1 MQRKSGVLM
10 HVSSLNGDYSVGSL
24 GREAFEF
31 IDFLAEGGF
40 SYWQILPLCMTDECN
55 SPYKSLSS
63 FAGNPMLI
71 DLPTLALKGLLTS
84 KELEGARQTTPY
96 YCEYDRLSA
105 ERLDMLRIAASR
117 VADKKPIIDFI
128 DTDRELSAA
137 CEFMALR
144 EANGGRPWYEW
155 TSDSVDESELF
166 FWKFAQY
173 EFFSQWGEVKKY
185 ANSKGIE
192 IIGDLPIYVALDSCD
207 VWANKQLFLIDKD
220 NAPTCVAGVP
230 PDYFSSEGQL
240 WGNPLYDWSAMARD
254 GYAWWGRRISA
265 MLSMLDGIRIDHFR
279 ALEAY
284 WSIPA
289 GAKSAK
295 EGHWE
300 KGPGKSFIDRIKE
313 IAGEKL
319 IIAEDLGDITDGVR
333 ELLEYSGFPGMRV
346 LQFGF
351 LGEENSIHMPH
362 NYPKNCIAYTGTHD
376 NNTLLGFIWESNDTD
391 RKRLFDYCNAELDNW
406 EASYE
411 KVIKT
416 VLASAADTVIVP
428 IQDLLRFGSDTRMN
442 IPGKPAGNW
451 QYRITRENLESIDI
465 GRYAY
470 LNKLYG
476 RI

>member
-10 HVSSLNGDYSVGSL
+10 HVSSLNGDYSVGSF
-24 GREAFEF
+24 GKEAFEF
-31 IDFLAEGGF
+31 IDFLAECGF

-71 DLPTLALKGLLTS
+71 DLPTLAKKGLLTDA
-84 KELEGARQTTPY
+84 ELAGAMQTTPY
-96 YCEYDRLSA
+96 YCEYDRLSS
-105 ERLDMLRIAASR
+105 ERLDLLRVAASR
-117 VADKKPIIDFI
+117 AVDRSAITEFI
-128 DTDRELSAA
+128 SADRELAAA

-144 EANGGRPWYEW
+144 EANGKKPWYEW
-155 TSDSVDESELF
+155 TCETADENELF
-166 FWKFAQY
+166 FWKFVQY
-173 EFFSQWGEVKKY
+173 EFFSQWSEVKKY
-185 ANSKGIE
+185 ANSKGVR

-207 VWANKQLFLIDKD
+207 VWANKQLFLLDKTG
-220 NAPTCVAGVP
+220 APSCVAGVP

-254 GYAWWGRRISA
+254 GYAWWCRRISS
-265 MLSMLDGIRIDHFR
+265 MLSILDGIRIDHFR

-289 GAKSAK
+289 GAASAK

-300 KGPGKSFIDRIKE
+300 VGPGKDFIDKIKE

-351 LGEENSIHMPH
+351 IGDESSIHIPH
-362 NYPKNCIAYTGTHD
+362 NYPKNCVAYTGTHD
-376 NNTLLGFIWESNDTD
+376 NNTLLGFVWESSDAE
-391 RKRLFDYCNAELDNW
+391 RRRLFDYCNADADNW

-416 VLASAADTVIVP
+416 VLASAADTVILP

-442 IPGKPAGNW
+442 IPGKPEGNW
-451 QYRITRENLESIDI
+451 QYRITKENLSSIDR

-470 LNKLYG
+470 LNRLYG
-476 RI
+476 RA

>member
-1 MQRKSGVLM
+1 M

-24 GREAFEF
+24 GKEAFEF
-31 IDFLAEGGF
+31 IDFLSEGGF

-96 YCEYDRLSA
+96 YCEYDRLST
-105 ERLDMLRIAASR
+105 ERLDLLRIASSR
-117 VADKKPIIDFI
+117 IVDKKPILDFI
-128 DTDRELSAA
+128 DSDLELSAA

-144 EANGGRPWYEW
+144 EANGGKAWYEW
-155 TSDSVDESELF
+155 TNNTADESELF
-166 FWKFAQY
+166 FWKFTQY
-173 EFFSQWGEVKKY
+173 EFFSQWSNVKKY
-185 ANSKGIE
+185 ANSKRIE

-207 VWANKQLFLIDKD
+207 VWANKQLFLLDKD
-220 NAPTCVAGVP
+220 NVPSCVAGVP

-254 GYAWWGRRISA
+254 GYAWWCRRIGA

-289 GAKSAK
+289 GARSAK
-295 EGHWE
+295 KGHWE
-300 KGPGKSFIDRIKE
+300 TGPGKAFIDRIKE

-346 LQFGF
+346 MPFGF

-376 NNTLLGFIWESNDTD
+376 NNTLLGFIWESNDND
-391 RKRLFDYCNAELDNW
+391 RRRLFDYCNADLDNW

-411 KVIKT
+411 KVIKM
-416 VLASAADTVIVP
+416 VLASAAGTVILP

-442 IPGKPAGNW
+442 IPGKPVGNW
-451 QYRITRENLESIDI
+451 QYRITRENLESIDR
-465 GRYAY
+465 GKYAY